1 MKKVVTFG
9 EILLRLGAPEYLR
22 LNQCNNLEVSFAG
35 AEANVAVS
43 LANYGVPVEFV
54 TALPDNPIT
63 QKCISELRG
72 LKVNMDHILYCGNRI
87 GILFLETG
95 SIYRSS
101 RVFYDRENSSI
112 TSIDENSFNWDE
124 IFDNACWFHWTGIT
138 PALSEKT
145 ANVLR
150 VAIHEAQKRNITIS
164 CDINY
169 RNKLWKYGK
178 KASEVMPELVK
189 YADVILGNEE
199 DCEQVFSI
207 KPQGFDVNK
216 SNSNI
221 NPESFKYVC
230 ERMFTIF
237 PNCKK
242 MIITLRGSINA
253 NHNTWAGVLYDGNQL
268 YNSVTYNLTHIVDR
282 VGGGDSFMG
291 ALIYGLI
298 KYPDNNQYALDFA
311 VAASCLKHTIKGDY
325 NQVSVEEVE
334 SLVNGNINGRVKR

>member
-43 LANYGVPVEFV
+43 LANYGIPVEFV

-72 LKVNMDHILYCGNRI
+72 LKVNTNHVLYCGNRI

-95 SIYRSS
+95 SMYRSS

-112 TSIDENSFNWDE
+112 TCIDESSFNWDE
-124 IFDNACWFHWTGIT
+124 IFKDACWFHWTGIT
-138 PALSEKT
+138 PALSERT

-150 VAIHEAQKRNITIS
+150 VAIHEAKKRNITIS
-164 CDINY
+164 CDINF

-178 KASEVMPELVK
+178 NASEVMPELVK

-199 DCEQVFSI
+199 DCEQVFGI
-207 KPQGFDVNK
+207 KPQGFDVNQN
-216 SNSNI
+216 NSNI

-230 ERMFTIF
+230 ERMLTIF

-298 KYPDNNQYALDFA
+298 KYPNNNQYALDFA

-325 NQVSVEEVE
+325 NQVSVEEVD